1 MQVDFDRLCRYHE
14 DGKIRHSVS
23 AGRPDLHVWCY
34 SQATVYNGDWDD
46 LTRLCRGL
54 VTDGEGHVIS
64 RPFPKFFNW
73 GQAEA
78 PGPEVTSGP
87 FTAYDKEDGTLIIVG
102 LDHDGEVVV
111 STKGSFD
118 TWHSAEARKML
129 GDWKPAEGSTA
140 IFAFIHP
147 DNRIVVDYAGRQELV
162 LLGAVAHVDGYDG
175 FTPDQ
180 YADESNWQGALAVPR
195 VFHLPTMLQT
205 VADPE
210 NGPNREGFVLVWN
223 QPGLDGPAHRVK
235 IKFSQYVNLH
245 RTLSRIS
252 NVSVWEALK
261 DGTFEALLD
270 LVPDEIY
277 DKVRETA
284 NELNCQFELARGT
297 VRIAAGLAQAQSD
310 VRREQAEFV
319 LMVQDAAPSNIV
331 FAALD
336 GKDITERVWDWIKP
350 ERDESWAFLR

>member
-34 SQATVYNGDWDD
+34 SQATVYNGEWDD

-73 GQAEA
+73 GQEEA
-78 PGPEVTSGP
+78 PGPEITEQP
-87 FTAYDKEDGTLIIVG
+87 FLAYDKEDGTLIIVG

-129 GDWKPAEGSTA
+129 GYWKPVEGSTA
-140 IFAFIHP
+140 VFEFIHP
-147 DNRIVVDYAGRQELV
+147 DNRIVVDYHGRQELV
-162 LLGAVAHVDGYDG
+162 LLGAVAHEDGYDA
-175 FTPDQ
+175 FTPAQ
-180 YADESNWQGALAVPR
+180 YAEESSWNGALVSPR
-195 VFHLPTMLQT
+195 AFHLPTMLRT

-210 NGPNREGFVLVWN
+210 NGPNREGFVLVW
-223 QPGLDGPAHRVK
+223 PSDPAGPAHRVK
-235 IKFSQYVNLH
+235 IKFAQYVNLH
-245 RTLSRIS
+245 RMLSRIS

-261 DGTFEALLD
+261 DGTFEALLE

-284 NELNCQFELARGT
+284 DDLISKHEALRIEIVTEAVLAKGGRT
-297 VRIAAGLAQAQSD
+297 LRK
-310 VRREQAEFV
+310 EQAEYV
-319 LMVQDAAPSNIV
+319 LHESTTEHKSIV

-336 GKDITERVWDWIKP
+336 KKDITGRVWDAIKP
-350 ERDESWAFLR
+350 QRDESWAFLK

>member
-1 MQVDFDRLCRYHE
+1 MQVDFDRLCKYHE
-14 DGKIRHSVS
+14 DKKVRHSVHPE
-23 AGRPDLHVWCY
+23 RPDLHVWCY
-34 SQATVYNGDWDD
+34 SQSTVYNGEWDD

-54 VTDGEGHVIS
+54 VTDNEGHVLS

-78 PGPEVTSGP
+78 PGPEITEHP

-102 LDHDGEVVV
+102 LDHDGEVLV
-111 STKGSFD
+111 STKGSFS
-118 TWHSAEARKML
+118 TWHSEEARKML
-129 GDWKPAEGSTA
+129 GDWKPVEGSTA
-140 IFAFIHP
+140 VFEFIHP
-147 DNRIVVDYAGRQELV
+147 DNRIVVDYQGRQELV

-175 FTPDQ
+175 FTPAQ
-180 YADESNWQGALAVPR
+180 YADESNWNGALAVPR

-252 NVSVWEALK
+252 NVSVWESLK

-284 NELNCQFELARGT
+284 DELNAQHEALRIEIETEAVLAKGGRT
-297 VRIAAGLAQAQSD
+297 LRK
-310 VRREQAEFV
+310 EQAEYV
-319 LMVQDAAPSNIV
+319 LHESNTEHKSIV

-336 GKDITERVWDWIKP
+336 RKDITGRVWDAIKP
-350 ERDESWAFLR
+350 ERDESWAFLK

>member
-1 MQVDFDRLCRYHE
+1 MQVDFDRLCKYHE
-14 DGKIRHSVS
+14 DKKVRHSVHPE
-23 AGRPDLHVWCY
+23 RPDLHVWCY
-34 SQATVYNGDWDD
+34 SQSTVYNGEWDD

-54 VTDGEGHVIS
+54 VTDSEGHVLS

-78 PGPEVTSGP
+78 PGPEITSGP

-102 LDHDGEVVV
+102 LDHDGEVLV
-111 STKGSFD
+111 STKGSFS
-118 TWHSAEARKML
+118 TWHSEEARKML
-129 GDWKPAEGSTA
+129 GDWKPVEGSTA
-140 IFAFIHP
+140 IFEFIHP
-147 DNRIVVDYAGRQELV
+147 ENRIVVDYAGRQELV

-175 FTPDQ
+175 FTPEQ
-180 YADESNWQGALAVPR
+180 YADESNWSGALAVPR
-195 VFHLPTMLQT
+195 QFHLPSMLQT
-205 VADPE
+205 IADPE

-223 QPGLDGPAHRVK
+223 RPTLDGPAHRVK
-235 IKFSQYVNLH
+235 IKFAQYVNLH

-252 NVSVWEALK
+252 NVSVWESLK

-284 NELNCQFELARGT
+284 DELNQRKQNLHFLIALQMKEAQQFETRK
-297 VRIAAGLAQAQSD
+297 
-310 VRREQAEFV
+310 EQAAWI
-319 LMVQDAAPSNIV
+319 MSNDDIEHKSIV

-336 GKDITERVWDWIKP
+336 GKVVNDRIWDAIKP
-350 ERDESWAFLR
+350 ERDESWAFLK

>member
-1 MQVDFDRLCRYHE
+1 MQVDIDRLNQYHF
-14 DGKIRHSVS
+14 DGKLRHS
-23 AGRPDLHVWCY
+23 AHPDRDLHVWCY
-34 SQATVYNGDWDD
+34 SQATVFNSEWDD
-46 LTRLCRGL
+46 ITRLCRGL
-54 VTDGEGHVIS
+54 VTDSDGNVLS

-78 PGPEVTSGP
+78 PGPEITHKP
-87 FTAYDKEDGTLIIVG
+87 FLAYDKEDGSLIIVG
-102 LDHDGEVVV
+102 RDLNGDVIV
-111 STKGSFD
+111 STKGSFS
-118 TWHSAEARKML
+118 TWHSEVAREML
-129 GDWKPAEGSTA
+129 GGWAPVEGSTA
-140 IFAFIHP
+140 VFEFIHP
-147 DNRIVVDYAGRQELV
+147 DNRIVVDYQGRQELV
-162 LLGAVAHVDGYDG
+162 LLGAVAHADGADH
-175 FTPDQ
+175 FTPEQ

-195 VFHLPTMLQT
+195 KFNLHAMLQT

-210 NGPNREGFVLVWN
+210 NGPNREGFVLVW
-223 QPGLDGPAHRVK
+223 PVPDGPSHRVK
-235 IKFSQYVNLH
+235 IKFAQYINLH

-284 NELNCQFELARGT
+284 DELIQQHQTTQFL
-297 VRIAAGLAQAQSD
+297 IALHLKAAQEFET
-310 VRREQAEFV
+310 RKEQAAWI
-319 LMVQDAAPSNIV
+319 LSNDEIEHKSIV

-336 GKDITERVWDWIKP
+336 GKIVSPRVWDAIKP

>member
-23 AGRPDLHVWCY
+23 TERPDLHVWCY

-73 GQAEA
+73 GQEEA
-78 PGPEVTSGP
+78 PGPEVTGQP

-102 LDHDGEVVV
+102 LGHDGEVVV

-129 GDWKPAEGSTA
+129 GDWKPVEGSTA
-140 IFAFIHP
+140 VFEFIHP
-147 DNRIVVDYAGRQELV
+147 DNRIVIDYEGRQELV

-175 FTPDQ
+175 FTPVQ
-180 YADESNWQGALAVPR
+180 YADESNWNGALAVPR

-210 NGPNREGFVLVWN
+210 NGPNREGFVLVWPL
-223 QPGLDGPAHRVK
+223 PGLDGPSHRVK
-235 IKFSQYVNLH
+235 IKFAQYVNLH
-245 RTLSRIS
+245 RMLSRIS

-261 DGTFEALLD
+261 DGTFEALLE

-277 DKVRETA
+277 DKVRETS
-284 NELNCQFELARGT
+284 EKLRTQFEDLKFDVATTAVLAKGGRT
-297 VRIAAGLAQAQSD
+297 LRK
-310 VRREQAEFV
+310 EQAEYV
-319 LMVQDAAPSNIV
+319 MSEVRPEIRSLV

-336 GKDITERVWDWIKP
+336 GKVINDRIWDAIKP
-350 ERDESWAFLR
+350 QRDESWAFLK